1 MKRARIVIAVLAF
14 LVGIGLIAYPYVSDY
29 VHRQQQHEVV
39 SVQDDAVE
47 QAGDAAL
54 ADEMARAQDY
64 NARLLASRTVVT
76 DPFDADAQSV
86 TDEEYESLL
95 NLGGDGVMG
104 TLVIP
109 VIDLQMPI
117 YHYTNDEELQEGIG
131 HMESTSLPV
140 GGASTHAVLAGHNGL
155 PSVKIFD
162 RLDELEP
169 GDYFVIQV
177 LGEDHAYRVT
187 SKETVLPEET
197 GSLVVEEGRDLVTLV
212 TCTPYGINTHR
223 LLVHAERC
231 EVPAEWYET
240 DQEQTATASAAPDA
254 PLLEFTLVGLAI
266 AAGIGLSYV
275 VARRHVRRRG
285 QAVAPAHGGRHF
297 ADGGSS
303 RPAAGA
309 GGVVGVRPVPRG
321 GHRASRGRRRG

>member
-1 MKRARIVIAVLAF
+1 MKRARIGIAVLAF

-109 VIDLQMPI
+109 GIDLQMPI
-117 YHYTNDEELQEGIG
+117 YHYTCP
-131 HMESTSLPV
+131 TSRS
-140 GGASTHAVLAGHNGL
+140 AW
-155 PSVKIFD
+155 
-162 RLDELEP
+162 
-169 GDYFVIQV
+169 
-177 LGEDHAYRVT
+177 T
-187 SKETVLPEET
+187 S
-197 GSLVVEEGRDLVTLV
+197 
-212 TCTPYGINTHR
+212 C
-223 LLVHAERC
+223 
-231 EVPAEWYET
+231 
-240 DQEQTATASAAPDA
+240 AP
-254 PLLEFTLVGLAI
+254 
-266 AAGIGLSYV
+266 
-275 VARRHVRRRG
+275 
-285 QAVAPAHGGRHF
+285 
-297 ADGGSS
+297 
-303 RPAAGA
+303 
-309 GGVVGVRPVPRG
+309 
-321 GHRASRGRRRG
+321 